1 MKTKSKQWGY
11 TWGAA
16 RFGVAAAA
24 VALALSLGGVG
35 STRAAGFPSTNVA
48 WVAAASDADVDAAF
62 ARARAEKKPV
72 LLYWGATW
80 CPPCNQLKAT
90 FFNRQDFA
98 NQARSVVA
106 VHVDGDRPG
115 AQKLG
120 ARFKVR
126 GYPTVVLMNAE
137 GAEIS
142 RLPGEADP
150 AQIMALLQAALSG
163 GRPLKAVLADAR
175 AGKVLSPNEW
185 RMLAFHS
192 WDLDE
197 GQSVAA
203 AQRPAVLLE
212 LSQRASTSAD
222 AETATRLW
230 LKTLVAAAGSKDFK
244 PDSAARERMTR
255 TAQTVMG
262 DPAASRLHMDVL
274 TNYASSLVQALAPTG
289 GAEQAQWITRLDAA
303 LVRLQNDASLSRGD
317 RQGALISRVNL
328 VRLAQG
334 RDVVQPQIAEALLR
348 EVRET
353 AARMDREI
361 TDGYERQA
369 VITASGY
376 LLAQAGLW
384 ADSEALLRA
393 NLTRSHS
400 PYYLMSQL
408 ASNARKQGKKDE
420 ALSWYQQS
428 FERSEG
434 PATRL
439 QWGAGYLAAL
449 VDLAPADAARIEKT
463 ASQLMAEAAK
473 DKGAFHE
480 RSARSMQ
487 RISAKLLEWNKD
499 GTRSAALQ
507 RLRRQVEGMCPAVEA
522 ADGQRAACEA
532 MLKPAAGTGSS
543 A

>member
-1 MKTKSKQWGY
+1 MISLHIGKSRVAGIARLWGS
-11 TWGAA
+11 
-16 RFGVAAAA
+16 AAA
-24 VALALSLGGVG
+24 VTLALGLTALGPAW
-35 STRAAGFPSTNVA
+35 AANFPSTNVA
-48 WVAAASDADVDAAF
+48 WVPAASDADVDAAF

-120 ARFKVR
+120 SRFKVR

-163 GRPLKAVLADAR
+163 GRPLKAVLTDAR
-175 AGKVLSPNEW
+175 AGKTLSANEW

-197 GQSVAA
+197 GQAVAS
-203 AQRPAVLLE
+203 AQRPAVMLE
-212 LSQRASTSAD
+212 LAQRASTSAD

-230 LKTLVAAAGSKDFK
+230 LKTLVASAGSKDFK
-244 PDSAARERMTR
+244 PEPAARERMVR
-255 TAQTVMG
+255 TAQAVMG
-262 DPAASRLHMDVL
+262 DTAASRLHMDVL

-289 GAEQAQWITRLDAA
+289 GAEQAQWIARLDAA

-328 VRLAQG
+328 VRLPQG
-334 RDVVQPQIAEALLR
+334 RDVVQPQLAEPLVR
-348 EVRET
+348 EVREM
-353 AARMDREI
+353 ASRMDREI

-384 ADSEALLRA
+384 ADSEALLRG
-393 NLTRSHS
+393 NLARSHS

-428 FERSEG
+428 FDRSEG

-449 VDLAPADAARIEKT
+449 VDLAPTDAARIEKT
-463 ASQLMAEAAK
+463 AAQLIAEAAK

-487 RISAKLLEWNKD
+487 RISAKLMEWNKD
-499 GTRSAALQ
+499 GTRSAAVQ
-507 RLRRQVEGMCPAVEA
+507 RLRRQVEGVCPSIEA
-522 ADGQRAACEA
+522 TDGQRAACEA
-532 MLKPAAGTGSS
+532 LLKPAA
-543 A
+543 